1 MCDAYKRLSL
11 LFIMVLAN
19 ATTLLVCFIP
29 SQFKIQLSN
38 TMYKKRQEKN
48 NWRETHQPSN
58 YLKCNRLNMNIYSVQ
73 AFLHSKFFPFDNNL
87 VRGRRLDPT
96 PMVLLF
102 YSERLHIIHN
112 EHNQFIE
119 LYFNW
124 LYRPNALC
132 YATWLNCIASI
143 VTVLAVAWQTKHSR
157 HCKASCVP

>member
-1 MCDAYKRLSL
+1 MHINAWVCCL
-11 LFIMVLAN
+11 LWFWWMRPHYSFASSHPN
-19 ATTLLVCFIP
+19 SKFNF
-29 SQFKIQLSN
+29 QIQCI
-38 TMYKKRQEKN
+38 KKRQEKN